1 MSVSASIRR
10 PYTSTVLLNLVLILI
25 LFTGSIRSQ
34 FGNIFEQFFHQ
45 EGGEG
50 GGHHQQHGQRHHNQG
65 SADKF
70 MMIRDQT
77 KCSNYLC
84 PASFDCVPT
93 PNDCPCPFIE
103 DIKCPITYP
112 IDTSSSSDSSST
124 KKIKKDSFVC
134 TRAPGCGD
142 HVQKALMFGSSHK

>member
-65 SADKF
+65 SAD
-70 MMIRDQT
+70 
-77 KCSNYLC
+77 NL
-84 PASFDCVPT
+84 
-93 PNDCPCPFIE
+93 
-103 DIKCPITYP
+103 
-112 IDTSSSSDSSST
+112 
-124 KKIKKDSFVC
+124 
-134 TRAPGCGD
+134 
-142 HVQKALMFGSSHK
+142 